1 MLVRPG
7 PLLSAAACALL
18 LGALAPACSLS
29 DGDGDIAGTL
39 SVPACWSGK
48 FSLKPDFFAGVPYKN
63 TLQLRIQNG
72 GDYETFSDGVSILI
86 DDVPSI
92 RPSADGSKG
101 LYGVPL
107 EVSLPPAVT
116 PPGVPIQAVASPAHV
131 HLTLYLQRTCRTQNV
146 ALYAMDQVL
155 DTDGACSPPDGQNL
169 LPCGTSPAPADDAG
183 AADAGPTP
191 DGGAPPPA
199 GVMRR
204 SRIAFTSL
212 FDGKPD
218 EDVAARRLN
227 EGCFDVYL
235 ADPRD
240 VAPGGL
246 GPPPSCR
253 GHLTGRFKFYF
264 QRGRPAQAFP

>member
-146 ALYAMDQVL
+146 ALYAL
-155 DTDGACSPPDGQNL
+155 DEVTLNPDGTCDALDGADFPIACSAADGGPDAA
-169 LPCGTSPAPADDAG
+169 PSPA
-183 AADAGPTP
+183 
-191 DGGAPPPA
+191 APLRTA
-199 GVMRR
+199 R
-204 SRIAFTSL
+204 STITFRHL
-212 FDGKPD
+212 FNGNPD
-218 EDVAARRLN
+218 ETVAAERLS
-227 EGCFDVYL
+227 EASFDVYL

-240 VAPGGL
+240 VCPGGI
-246 GPPPSCR
+246 GPPARCR
-253 GHLTGRFKFYF
+253 GHLSGTMKFYF
-264 QRGRPAQAFP
+264 QRGRPGQPFP